1 MADTRVQVGQ
11 RFRTRGQYD
20 VRIWQVEALFEDSDS
35 LPHARLC
42 EVDRTN
48 EYRTLACEVLLD
60 EERFSF
66 VS

>member
-1 MADTRVQVGQ
+1 MATTRVEVGQ
-11 RFRTRGQYD
+11 RFRACGRYD
-20 VRIWQVEALFEDSDS
+20 VRIWRVEALFEDNDQ

-60 EERFSF
+60 EERFSPI
-66 VS
+66 S

>member
-1 MADTRVQVGQ
+1 MANTRVQVGQ

-20 VRIWQVEALFEDSDS
+20 VRIWQVEALFEDNDR

-42 EVDRTN
+42 EVDKTN

-60 EERFSF
+60 EERFSP